1 MSNKKTLRLRR
12 SVRTRSKIKELG
24 AYRLCIHR
32 TPRHIYAQIIKAD
45 GSHILA
51 AASTCEKNFFGS
63 ATGNSIAAAQ
73 IGELIAKRAVAL
85 GIGKVAFDRAGFKYH
100 GRVKALAEAARA
112 SGLEF

>member
-12 SVRTRSKIKELG
+12 SVRTRAKIKELG

-32 TPRHIYAQIIKAD
+32 TPRHIYAQIIQAD
-45 GSHILA
+45 GAHILTS
-51 AASTCEKNFFGS
+51 ASTCEKDFLDG
-63 ATGNSIAAAQ
+63 ATGNSIAAAK
-73 IGELIAKRAVAL
+73 IGELIARRAVAL

-112 SGLEF
+112 GGLEF